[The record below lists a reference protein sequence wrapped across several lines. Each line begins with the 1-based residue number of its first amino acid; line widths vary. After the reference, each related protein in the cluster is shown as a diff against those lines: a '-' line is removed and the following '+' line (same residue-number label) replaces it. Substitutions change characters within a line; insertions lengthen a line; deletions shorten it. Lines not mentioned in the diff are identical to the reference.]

1 IEPCI
6 EPVRIR
12 LLACDLPGDLS
23 LSVVHGPASQPVRP
37 LAAPTPGGTRGGG
50 ARWSIMVDGPGC
62 ACHQV
67 IDIQTAA
74 REETAM
80 RDPRDLYRFES
91 TEVLE
96 AVPRGGLTLV
106 HALPGMVDAGGAC
119 RIASTYLRD
128 ELRHLPLVS

>member
-1 IEPCI
+1 MRRGVLRGLDLVEVPLDLDDQLIEPCI

-67 IDIQTAA
+67 TDIQTAA

-80 RDPRDLYRFES
+80 RDP
-91 TEVLE
+91 
-96 AVPRGGLTLV
+96 
-106 HALPGMVDAGGAC
+106 
-119 RIASTYLRD
+119 
-128 ELRHLPLVS
+128 